1 MPQKRRLSRKIMLEN
16 GCAYLRTTGQANDGR
31 LPLSLQTW
39 EVVNDNVVL
48 ARYRQAVQKSA
59 GLIRLADIDAWEGA
73 RRNVTDNDDGSRS
86 AIDVATRA
94 IRHVRSVLRKGP
106 FNNRGG
112 RPQGNNALPYLCSDI
127 PSWSRNPATDNA
139 RNLALSGYL
148 NERTPSVGPRDTD
161 FMLALACF
169 AKAAEANGGGVCT
182 FIMSLTVGYL
192 MTIAPAG
199 TEILG
204 LWYAPDGTD
213 HQFTVISVNK
223 SPWYVVDPWT
233 MNSFVCRWEA
243 GKAAF
248 PPEERRIG
256 NYHKIDIV
264 GGPVEQPYGVV
275 FGPGVVDHCQRQ
287 AEAELEIVAGEM
299 GAPYGNC
306 CNLAGSDEHAWN
318 NHRPNACKDAMANA
332 APANSRPAATWEQ
345 WGIEVAQPG
354 IHALLAQ
361 RRRALGY

>member
-1 MPQKRRLSRKIMLEN
+1 MPQTRRLSRKIMLEG
-16 GCAYLRTTGQANDGR
+16 GCAYLRTTSQPNDRR

-39 EVVNDNVVL
+39 EVVNGNAVL
-48 ARYRQAVQKSA
+48 ARYRQAVQKQA
-59 GLIRLADIDAWEGA
+59 GLIRLADINAWEGP
-73 RRNVTDNDDGSRS
+73 RRAVTDADADSRT
-86 AIDVATRA
+86 AIDIAARA
-94 IRHVRSVLRKGP
+94 IRHVRSLLRKGP

-112 RPQGNNALPYLCSDI
+112 RADDNSRPYLCTDL
-127 PSWSRNPATDNA
+127 PGWSRNPATDNA
-139 RNLALSGYL
+139 RNLALSGFL
-148 NERTPSVGPRDTD
+148 CERTPSIGPRDSD

-169 AKAAEANGGGVCT
+169 AKAAETTGGGVCT

-204 LWYAPDGTD
+204 LWYAPDETD
-213 HQFTVISVNK
+213 HQFTVISVNR

-233 MNSFVCRWEA
+233 LNSFVCRWEA

-248 PPEERRIG
+248 PPEQAKIG
-256 NYHKIDIV
+256 NYHKVEIV
-264 GGPVEQPYGVV
+264 GGPTALPYGVT
-275 FGPGVVDHCQRQ
+275 FGPGVVDHCQRT
-287 AEAELEIVAGEM
+287 AEAEIEVVPGEM

-306 CNLAGSDEHAWN
+306 CNLAGSEDHGWA
-318 NHRPNACKDAMANA
+318 NHRPNACKDAQANA
-332 APANSRPAATWEQ
+332 APANSRPAATWQE

-361 RRRALGY
+361 RRQAMGY

>member
-1 MPQKRRLSRKIMLEN
+1 MIYHWL
-16 GCAYLRTTGQANDGR
+16 TG
-31 LPLSLQTW
+31 
-39 EVVNDNVVL
+39 V
-48 ARYRQAVQKSA
+48 
-59 GLIRLADIDAWEGA
+59 
-73 RRNVTDNDDGSRS
+73 
-86 AIDVATRA
+86 
-94 IRHVRSVLRKGP
+94 
-106 FNNRGG
+106 
-112 RPQGNNALPYLCSDI
+112 
-127 PSWSRNPATDNA
+127 
-139 RNLALSGYL
+139 
-148 NERTPSVGPRDTD
+148 
-161 FMLALACF
+161 LALACF

-248 PPEERRIG
+248 PPEERQIG

-264 GGPVEQPYGVV
+264 GGPTEQPYGVV
-275 FGPGVVDHCQRQ
+275 FGPGVVDHCQRL
-287 AEAELEIVAGEM
+287 ADADLEVVAGEM

-306 CNLAGSDEHAWN
+306 CNLAGSDGHGWD
-318 NHRPNACKDAMANA
+318 NHRPNACKEAMANA
-332 APANSRPAATWEQ
+332 APANSPPAATWEQ
-345 WGIEVAQPG
+345 WGVEAAQPG
-354 IHALLAQ
+354 IRALLAQ